1 MICVERWRHASILP
15 RRNGISSEAQKERHL
30 SDIAS
35 FLAGFERFQAKYF
48 DGQDKESLYA
58 RLRQGQNPRAL
69 VISCCDSRV
78 DPAMLTGADP
88 GDMFVVRNV
97 ANLVPP
103 YRNGAEM
110 PGIRADIEFAVKSL
124 NVERIIILGHRSC
137 GGIQALMNGEGITE
151 NHYEFIGAWVSIA
164 RQARERVLRELPDA
178 PAAVQAKAC
187 EQWAI
192 SLSLDNLMSFPW
204 IRERV
209 EAGTLTLHGW
219 YFDIDTGD
227 LLGYSAETSTFAPLV
242 PRAVTN
248 GKQ

>member
-1 MICVERWRHASILP
+1 V
-15 RRNGISSEAQKERHL
+15 
-30 SDIAS
+30 SDIAT

-48 DGQDKESLYA
+48 DGEESLYS
-58 RLRQGQNPRAL
+58 RLRQGQSPSAM
-69 VISCCDSRV
+69 VISCCDSRA

-97 ANLVPP
+97 GNLVPP

-110 PGIRADIEFAVKSL
+110 PGIRADIEFAVKTL
-124 NVERIIILGHRSC
+124 NVQQIIILGHRSC
-137 GGIQALMNGEGITE
+137 GAIQALMDGEGITE
-151 NHYEFIGAWVSIA
+151 NQYEFIGSWVKIA
-164 RQARERVLRELPDA
+164 AQARERVLRELPNE

-187 EQWAI
+187 EQLAI

-227 LLGYSAETSTFAPLV
+227 LLGYVAETSSFVPLV
-242 PRAVTN
+242 TRPAAATGSVGAQRQ
-248 GKQ
+248 G

>member
-1 MICVERWRHASILP
+1 M
-15 RRNGISSEAQKERHL
+15 
-30 SDIAS
+30 SDIAT

-48 DGQDKESLYA
+48 DGDESLYS
-58 RLRQGQNPRAL
+58 RLREGQSPSVM
-69 VISCCDSRV
+69 VISCCDSRA

-97 ANLVPP
+97 GNLVPP

-110 PGIRADIEFAVKSL
+110 PGIRADIEFAVKTL
-124 NVERIIILGHRSC
+124 NVQQIIILGHRSC
-137 GGIQALMNGEGITE
+137 GAIQALMNGEGITE
-151 NHYEFIGAWVSIA
+151 NHYEFIGSWVTIA
-164 RQARERVLRELPDA
+164 RQARERVLRELPNE
-178 PAAVQAKAC
+178 PAAVQARAC

-209 EAGTLTLHGW
+209 VAGTLTLHGW

-227 LLGYSAETSTFAPLV
+227 LLGYSPETLSFVPLV
-242 PRAVTN
+242 PRLASATN
-248 GKQ
+248 EPASADGQR

>member
-1 MICVERWRHASILP
+1 M
-15 RRNGISSEAQKERHL
+15 
-30 SDIAS
+30 SDIAT

-48 DGQDKESLYA
+48 DGEENLYS
-58 RLRQGQNPRAL
+58 RLRQGQSPSAM
-69 VISCCDSRV
+69 VISCCDSRA

-97 ANLVPP
+97 GNLVPP

-110 PGIRADIEFAVKSL
+110 PGIRADIEFAVKTL
-124 NVERIIILGHRSC
+124 NVQQIIILGHRSC
-137 GGIQALMNGEGITE
+137 GAIQALMNGEGITE
-151 NHYEFIGAWVSIA
+151 NNYEFIGSWVSIA
-164 RQARERVLRELPDA
+164 RQARERVLRELPNE
-178 PAAVQAKAC
+178 PPAVQAKAC

-227 LLGYSAETSTFAPLV
+227 LLGYSAEKASFVPLV
-242 PRAVTN
+242 VRPESS
-248 GKQ
+248 GKVAAAIEGRR

>member
-1 MICVERWRHASILP
+1 LA
-15 RRNGISSEAQKERHL
+15 
-30 SDIAS
+30 DIAT
-35 FLAGFERFQAKYF
+35 FLAGFARFQAKYF
-48 DGQDKESLYA
+48 DGEESLYT

-124 NVERIIILGHRSC
+124 NVEQIIIVGHSGC
-137 GGIQALMNGEGITE
+137 GGIRALMDGEGITE
-151 NHYEFIGAWVSIA
+151 NHFEFIGSWVSIA
-164 RQARERVLRELPDA
+164 RQARERVLRELPNESQQ
-178 PAAVQAKAC
+178 VQATAC

-192 SLSLDNLMSFPW
+192 SLSLDNLLSFPW

-209 EAGTLTLHGW
+209 KAGTLTLHGW
-219 YFDIDTGD
+219 YFNIDTGE
-227 LLGYSAETSTFAPLV
+227 LLGYSAKTSTFVPLV
-242 PRAVTN
+242 PRSGSSGSLPVAKALD
-248 GKQ
+248 GRR